1 MYNNVTDSSAPF
13 TPCLVVFI
21 PIILGFENDSVSA
34 LHDFFHSALFAKSK
48 KRVFSAVLLFSN
60 LCVKK
65 HIIVKEYNQQNASDL
80 LFCLHIVYGNDTAG
94 SE

>member
-48 KRVFSAVLLFSN
+48 KLRVWCGGVIFES
-60 LCVKK
+60 LCQKAYYCERTQPTK
-65 HIIVKEYNQQNASDL
+65 
-80 LFCLHIVYGNDTAG
+80 CL
-94 SE
+94 